1 MLPSPPAGRGWGR
14 GPIRKLRIA
23 LAQINTTVGDLDG
36 NVAKV
41 LEWGERARQL
51 GADVVAFPELTLTG
65 YPPEDLLMRSRFIDD
80 NAAALQRVAS
90 GLHGIAGVVG
100 FVDRQ
105 ADIYN
110 AAAVVANGGVAGV
123 YHKQFLPNYGV
134 FDERR
139 YFREGEGAKLFTIA
153 GAKVGVT
160 ICEDLW
166 YAEGAAQALGLAGAD
181 VVINISGSP
190 YHHGKRGFRHR
201 MFSTRASDNAVYIAH
216 VNLIGGQDELV
227 FDGNSMVFDAEGE
240 LIADAPAF
248 EEHLLTIDLDLE
260 ALYLARL
267 HVPMRRYHH
276 LESFAR
282 PVEHIHVSDEPTEA
296 KPVIAAPAME
306 SLTEEAEI
314 YRALVTGTRDY
325 VHKNGFET
333 VLVGVSGGIDS
344 SLVATVAADA
354 LGPEHVI
361 AVSNPSRYSSEGSI
375 ADARALTD
383 NLGVRLMIIPIEDA
397 HAAYLGILE
406 QAFEGTEPG
415 TAEENIQ
422 SRIRGNIW
430 MALSNKFGW
439 QPVLTCG
446 NKSEMATG
454 YATLYGDMAGGF
466 AVIKDVPKTLV
477 YRLARY
483 RNSIAGREVIPE
495 AVLTKP
501 PSAELRPGQL
511 DTDSLPDYD
520 VLDPIL
526 EAYVED
532 DRSIEEI
539 VAMGYDE
546 ALVRRVVG
554 MVDRNEYKRRQA
566 PPGIKI
572 TTRAFGRDRRLP
584 ITNRY
589 RN

>member
-1 MLPSPPAGRGWGR
+1 
-14 GPIRKLRIA
+14 
-23 LAQINTTVGDLDG
+23 VLD
-36 NVAKV
+36 
-41 LEWGERARQL
+41 WGERAREQ
-51 GADVVAFPELTLTG
+51 GADVVAFPELTLPG

-80 NAAALQRVAS
+80 NVAALHRVAE
-90 GLHGIAGVVG
+90 GLRGIAGVVG
-100 FVDRQ
+100 FVDRR

-110 AAAVVANGGVAGV
+110 AAAVVANGEVAGI

-139 YFREGEGAKLFTIA
+139 YFQEGDSATLFTIA

-166 YAEGAAQALGLAGAD
+166 YAEGATQALGLAGAD

-190 YHHGKRGFRHR
+190 YHHGKGSFRQR
-201 MFSTRASDNAVYIAH
+201 MFSTRASDNAVYLAH

-240 LIADAPAF
+240 LIAHAPAF
-248 EEHLLTIDLDLE
+248 EESLLTLDLDLE

-267 HVPMRRYHH
+267 HVPLRRYHH
-276 LESFAR
+276 LSGFTR
-282 PVEHIHVSDEPTEA
+282 HVDHVHVSDAPADVGAGLAPA
-296 KPVIAAPAME
+296 KPPLPPPAME
-306 SLTEEAEI
+306 SISEEAEI

-344 SLVATVAADA
+344 SLVATIATDA
-354 LGPEHVI
+354 LGPEHVV

-397 HAAYLGILE
+397 HAAYLQTLD

-483 RNSIAGREVIPE
+483 RNSIAGRDIIPE

-511 DTDSLPDYD
+511 DTDSLPDYE

-532 DRSIEEI
+532 DQSIEQI
-539 VAMGYDE
+539 VGLGYDE

-566 PPGIKI
+566 PPGVKI

>member
-1 MLPSPPAGRGWGR
+1 
-14 GPIRKLRIA
+14 
-23 LAQINTTVGDLDG
+23 
-36 NVAKV
+36 
-41 LEWGERARQL
+41 
-51 GADVVAFPELTLTG
+51 
-65 YPPEDLLMRSRFIDD
+65 MRSRFIED
-80 NAAALQRVAS
+80 NLRGLARVAEAVE
-90 GLHGIAGVVG
+90 GITAVVG
-100 FVDRQ
+100 FVDR
-105 ADIYN
+105 DVDLYN
-110 AAAVVANGGVAGV
+110 AAAVISDGMVRGV
-123 YHKQFLPNYGV
+123 YRKQFLPNYGV
-134 FDERR
+134 FDEKR
-139 YFREGEGAKLFTIA
+139 YFAEGDTLPLFTIA

-166 YAEGAAQALGLAGAD
+166 YAEGAAQSLGLAGAD
-181 VVINISGSP
+181 VIVNISASP
-190 YHHGKRGFRHR
+190 YHHGKRFFRER
-201 MFSTRASDNAVYIAH
+201 MFSTRAADNAVILAH

-227 FDGNSMVFDAEGE
+227 FDGNSMVFDAEGN
-240 LIADAPAF
+240 LIAHAPAF
-248 EEHLLTIDLDLE
+248 EEELLVMDLDLE
-260 ALYLARL
+260 GLYLSRL
-267 HVPMRRYHH
+267 HVPMRRYPG
-276 LESFAR
+276 LDLYAQ
-282 PVEHIHVSDEPTEA
+282 PVERIDLSDAPGADKPALPPPSNEPRLA
-296 KPVIAAPAME
+296 
-306 SLTEEAEI
+306 EEAEI

-333 VLVGVSGGIDS
+333 VLLGVSGGIDS
-344 SLVATVAADA
+344 SLVACVAADA

-375 ADARALTD
+375 ADARRLTD
-383 NLGVRLMIIPIEDA
+383 NLGIKLMIIPIEDA
-397 HAAYLGILE
+397 HSAYLKMLE
-406 QAFEGTEPG
+406 EPFADTTPG

-483 RNSIAGREVIPE
+483 RNQLAGKDIIPQ
-495 AVLTKP
+495 AVLEKP

-511 DTDSLPDYD
+511 DTDSLPDYA

-539 VAMGYDE
+539 VGRGFDE

>member
-1 MLPSPPAGRGWGR
+1 M
-14 GPIRKLRIA
+14 
-23 LAQINTTVGDLDG
+23 
-36 NVAKV
+36 
-41 LEWGERARQL
+41 
-51 GADVVAFPELTLTG
+51 GADLVAFPELTLTG
-65 YPPEDLLMRSRFIDD
+65 YPPEDLLMRSRFIED
-80 NAAALQRVAS
+80 NLRALDRVVQE
-90 GLHGIAGVVG
+90 LEGITGIVG
-100 FVDRQ
+100 FVDR
-105 ADIYN
+105 DIHLYN
-110 AAAVVANGGVAGV
+110 AAAVVAAGEVQGV

-134 FDERR
+134 FDEKR
-139 YFREGEGAKLFTIA
+139 YFDEGDSLPMFTIA
-153 GAKVGVT
+153 GARVGVT

-166 YAEGAAQALGLAGAD
+166 YAEGAAQSLGLAGAD
-181 VVINISGSP
+181 VVVNISASP
-190 YHHGKRGFRHR
+190 YHHGKRHFRER
-201 MFSTRASDNAVYIAH
+201 MFGTRAADNAVIIAH
-216 VNLIGGQDELV
+216 VNLIGGQDEIV
-227 FDGNSMVFDAEGE
+227 FDGNSMVLSPEGDVV
-240 LIADAPAF
+240 AHAPAF
-248 EEHLLTIDLDLE
+248 EEHLMVADLDLE
-260 ALYLARL
+260 GLYLNRL
-267 HVPMRRYHH
+267 HIPTRRYHS
-276 LESFAR
+276 LEFIAQ
-282 PVEHIHVSDEPTEA
+282 PVEEVRVSEEPSPR
-296 KPVIAAPAME
+296 KAALPPPANE
-306 SLTEEAEI
+306 PRLAEEAEI
-314 YRALVTGTRDY
+314 YKALVTGTRDY

-333 VLVGVSGGIDS
+333 VLLGVSGGIDS
-344 SLVATVAADA
+344 SLVACIAADA
-354 LGPEHVI
+354 LGPEHVV

-383 NLGVRLMIIPIEDA
+383 NLGIKLMIIPIEDA
-397 HAAYLGILE
+397 HAAFLKMLDE
-406 QAFEGTEPG
+406 AFTGTQPG

-483 RNSIAGREVIPE
+483 RNQIAGREIIPQVIID
-495 AVLTKP
+495 KP

-511 DTDSLPDYD
+511 DTDSLPDYE

-539 VAMGYDE
+539 VARGFDE

-572 TTRAFGRDRRLP
+572 TTRSFGRDRRLP

>member
-1 MLPSPPAGRGWGR
+1 MTTSQPCSASP
-14 GPIRKLRIA
+14 
-23 LAQINTTVGDLDG
+23 
-36 NVAKV
+36 
-41 LEWGERARQL
+41 
-51 GADVVAFPELTLTG
+51 TG
-65 YPPEDLLMRSRFIDD
+65 LK
-80 NAAALQRVAS
+80 
-90 GLHGIAGVVG
+90 GIAGVVG

-110 AAAVVANGGVAGV
+110 AAAVVANGEVAGV

-139 YFREGEGAKLFTIA
+139 YFQEGDGAKLFTIA

-166 YAEGAAQALGLAGAD
+166 YAEGATQALGLAGAD

-201 MFSTRASDNAVYIAH
+201 MFSTRASDNAVYVAH

-227 FDGNSMVFDAEGE
+227 FDGNSMVFDAEGA
-240 LIADAPAF
+240 LLADAPAF
-248 EEHLLTIDLDLE
+248 EEHLLTLDLDLE

-276 LESFAR
+276 LASFER
-282 PVEHIHVSDEPTEA
+282 PVEHIHVSDEPKEA
-296 KPVIAAPAME
+296 KPEIAPPVIDILP
-306 SLTEEAEI
+306 EEAEI

-344 SLVATVAADA
+344 SLVAAIATDA
-354 LGPEHVI
+354 LGPEHVV

-397 HAAYLGILE
+397 HAAYLDILNE
-406 QAFEGTEPG
+406 AFDGTEPG

-477 YRLARY
+477 YRLAALPQQHRRPRHHPGGCAHEAPVRRAPPRAARHRLPPRLRRPRPHTRGLRGRRPQY
-483 RNSIAGREVIPE
+483 RGDCRHGLRRTARAPRGRPGRPQRVQATPG
-495 AVLTKP
+495 
-501 PSAELRPGQL
+501 PSRRQDHHPRLRPRPPPAHHQP
-511 DTDSLPDYD
+511 LPKLGHR
-520 VLDPIL
+520 VTA
-526 EAYVED
+526 EACRRRRSWPP
-532 DRSIEEI
+532 DRCPMQ
-539 VAMGYDE
+539 V
-546 ALVRRVVG
+546 
-554 MVDRNEYKRRQA
+554 
-566 PPGIKI
+566 P
-572 TTRAFGRDRRLP
+572 
-584 ITNRY
+584 
-589 RN
+589 

>member
-1 MLPSPPAGRGWGR
+1 MTLSTQRLTGGTT
-14 GPIRKLRIA
+14 IRKLRIA

-41 LEWGERARQL
+41 LEWGARAREQ
-51 GADVVAFPELTLTG
+51 GADVVAFPELTLPG

-80 NAAALQRVAS
+80 NVDALQRVAT
-90 GLHGIAGVVG
+90 GLEGIAGVVG
-100 FVDRQ
+100 FVDRD

-110 AAAVVANGGVAGV
+110 AAAVVASGGVAGV

-139 YFREGEGAKLFTIA
+139 YFQEGDGAKLFTIA

-160 ICEDLW
+160 VCEDLW
-166 YAEGAAQALGLAGAD
+166 YAEGATQALGLAGAD

-190 YHHGKRGFRHR
+190 YHHGKRHFRQR
-201 MFSTRASDNAVYIAH
+201 MFSTRASDNAVYLAH
-216 VNLIGGQDELV
+216 VNLVGGQDELV
-227 FDGNSMVFDAEGE
+227 FDGNSMIFDAEGE
-240 LIADAPAF
+240 ILAHAPAF
-248 EEHLLTIDLDLE
+248 EEHLLTVDLDLE

-276 LESFAR
+276 LASYVR
-282 PVEHIHVSDEPTEA
+282 PVEHVHVSEEPSEA
-296 KPVIAAPAME
+296 KPPIGEPALNFV
-306 SLTEEAEI
+306 SEEEEI

-344 SLVATVAADA
+344 SLVATIATDA
-354 LGPEHVI
+354 LGPEHVVAI
-361 AVSNPSRYSSEGSI
+361 SNPSRYSSEGSI

-397 HAAYLGILE
+397 HAAYLRTLE
-406 QAFEGTEPG
+406 EAFAGTTPG

-477 YRLARY
+477 YRLARH
-483 RNSIAGREVIPE
+483 RNSVAGREIIPE

-511 DTDSLPDYD
+511 DTDTLPDYEM
-520 VLDPIL
+520 LDPIL

-584 ITNRY
+584 ITNKY

>member
-1 MLPSPPAGRGWGR
+1 
-14 GPIRKLRIA
+14 
-23 LAQINTTVGDLDG
+23 
-36 NVAKV
+36 
-41 LEWGERARQL
+41 
-51 GADVVAFPELTLTG
+51 VAFPELAITG
-65 YPPEDLLMRSRFIDD
+65 YPPEDLLMRSRFVDD
-80 NAAALQRVAS
+80 NRRALDRVAEGLS
-90 GLHGIAGVVG
+90 GITGIVG
-100 FVDRQ
+100 FVDR
-105 ADIYN
+105 DIDLYN
-110 AAAVVANGGVAGV
+110 AAAVVSDGKVAGV

-139 YFREGEGAKLFTIA
+139 YFREGERLPLFTVA
-153 GAKVGVT
+153 GVQVGVT

-166 YAEGAAQALGLAGAD
+166 YAEGAAQSLALAGAD
-181 VVINISGSP
+181 VVVNISASP
-190 YHHGKRGFRHR
+190 YHHGKRHFRER
-201 MFSTRASDNAVYIAH
+201 MFGTRASDNAVFIAH

-227 FDGNSMVFDAEGE
+227 FDGNSMVFDADGE
-240 LIADAPAF
+240 LIAHSPAF
-248 EEHLLTIDLDLE
+248 EEHLLVMDLDLE
-260 ALYLARL
+260 GLYLNRL
-267 HVPMRRYHH
+267 HVPMRRYPG
-276 LESFAR
+276 LDAYAR
-282 PVEHIHVSDEPTEA
+282 PVDRIHVSD
-296 KPVIAAPAME
+296 APADSKPRLLDAPNE
-306 SLTEEAEI
+306 PRLDEEAEI

-344 SLVATVAADA
+344 SLVATIAADA
-354 LGPEHVI
+354 LGPEHVV

-375 ADARALTD
+375 GDARRLTD
-383 NLGVRLMIIPIEDA
+383 NLGVKLLIIPIEEA
-397 HAAYLGILE
+397 HAAYLNILE
-406 QAFEGTEPG
+406 PLFAGTEPG

-483 RNSIAGREVIPE
+483 RNSVAGRDLIPQVVIDK
-495 AVLTKP
+495 A

-532 DRSIEEI
+532 DRSVEEI
-539 VAMGYDE
+539 VARGFDE
-546 ALVRRVVG
+546 ALVRRVVRL
-554 MVDRNEYKRRQA
+554 VDINEYKRRQA
-566 PPGIKI
+566 PPGVKI
-572 TTRAFGRDRRLP
+572 TTRSFGRDRRMP

>member
-1 MLPSPPAGRGWGR
+1 MTLSTGRVA
-14 GPIRKLRIA
+14 IRKIRIA

-36 NVAKV
+36 NVSKV
-41 LEWGERARQL
+41 LEWGERAREQ

-80 NAAALQRVAS
+80 NLAALQRVAA
-90 GLHGIAGVVG
+90 GLKGIAGVVG
-100 FVDRQ
+100 FVDRD

-110 AAAVVANGGVAGV
+110 AAAVVANGEVTGT

-139 YFREGEGAKLFTIA
+139 YFQEGDTARMFTIA

-166 YAEGAAQALGLAGAD
+166 YAEGATQALSLAGAD

-190 YHHGKRGFRHR
+190 YHHGKRHFRQR

-216 VNLIGGQDELV
+216 VNLVGGQDELV

-240 LIADAPAF
+240 LMAHGPAF

-276 LESFAR
+276 LAGYAR
-282 PVEHIHVSDEPTEA
+282 PVEHIYVSEESEEA
-296 KPVIAAPAME
+296 KPALADPPME
-306 SLTEEAEI
+306 YLTEEAEI

-344 SLVATVAADA
+344 SLVATIATDA
-354 LGPEHVI
+354 LGPEHVVT
-361 AVSNPSRYSSEGSI
+361 VSNPSRYSSEGSI

-383 NLGVRLMIIPIEDA
+383 NLGVRMMIIPIEEA
-397 HAAYLGILE
+397 HSAYINILE

-483 RNSIAGREVIPE
+483 RNSIAGREIIPE
-495 AVLTKP
+495 VVLTKP

-539 VAMGYDE
+539 VTMGYDE
-546 ALVRRVVG
+546 ALVRRVIG
-554 MVDRNEYKRRQA
+554 LVDRNEYKRRQA
-566 PPGIKI
+566 PPGVKI
-572 TTRAFGRDRRLP
+572 TTRSFGRDRRLP